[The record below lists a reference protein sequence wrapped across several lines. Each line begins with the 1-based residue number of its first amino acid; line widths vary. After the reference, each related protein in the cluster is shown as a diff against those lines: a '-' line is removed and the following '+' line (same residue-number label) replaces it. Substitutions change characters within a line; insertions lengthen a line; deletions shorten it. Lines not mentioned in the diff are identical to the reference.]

1 MNKTWNLKEM
11 KKLIP
16 LALPV
21 LVVNLS
27 IVGMGAVDAIVAGRA
42 GVTDMAA
49 VALGS
54 SVYLPVAL
62 FACGVLMIIGPVIA
76 NMRGKSHE
84 SRVGYMTN
92 HGLWLALM
100 LSLVSMPVIY
110 VLRNV
115 FGWISDD
122 AAMCR
127 MASAYMFAI
136 MWGLPANLGF
146 VALKS
151 LNEGSNMTR
160 PAMYVGLCGL
170 LLNIPLN
177 YMFVFGMYGF
187 PRMGGAGCGAATA
200 VIFYIEFLLMFLLV
214 YFNPKH
220 RPYRRHIISWRRP
233 TPSVITHLVRLGVP
247 IGVSQLCEVMLF
259 CAAALVLAPLG
270 ETQVASHQIAGN
282 VGGLVFMLPLS
293 VGLAASIRVAYHHG
307 RNDLAGTRSAILSS
321 YVLVLTICLCTF
333 GGITLFREQIVHLY
347 NDSELIVST
356 ASVLLV
362 LAAAYQLPDCLQV
375 LSVGVLRGFR
385 DTASITFITFFSYWM
400 VGFPAC
406 YILART
412 DWIVPAMGA
421 RGIWT
426 GFIIGLSVAAVLLLC
441 EDDAVT
447 EQMNRLAR
455 QIKLDFYGSRIV
467 IFAPLYLSNYC
478 VNGCTY
484 CPYHAKNKHIS
495 RKKLSQ
501 EDIVREVTALQDM
514 GHKRLAIEAGEDP
527 LHNPISYILECIDTI
542 YHIHHKNG
550 AIRRV
555 KV

>member
-1 MNKTWNLKEM
+1 MEGKKEMNKTWNLKEM

-122 AAMCR
+122 VAMCQ

-177 YMFVFGMYGF
+177 YIFVFGLYGF
-187 PRMGGAGCGAATA
+187 HTEVLAFG
-200 VIFYIEFLLMFLLV
+200 EFL
-214 YFNPKH
+214 
-220 RPYRRHIISWRRP
+220 
-233 TPSVITHLVRLGVP
+233 
-247 IGVSQLCEVMLF
+247 E
-259 CAAALVLAPLG
+259 
-270 ETQVASHQIAGN
+270 
-282 VGGLVFMLPLS
+282 
-293 VGLAASIRVAYHHG
+293 
-307 RNDLAGTRSAILSS
+307 ND
-321 YVLVLTICLCTF
+321 
-333 GGITLFREQIVHLY
+333 
-347 NDSELIVST
+347 
-356 ASVLLV
+356 
-362 LAAAYQLPDCLQV
+362 
-375 LSVGVLRGFR
+375 
-385 DTASITFITFFSYWM
+385 
-400 VGFPAC
+400 
-406 YILART
+406 
-412 DWIVPAMGA
+412 
-421 RGIWT
+421 
-426 GFIIGLSVAAVLLLC
+426 
-441 EDDAVT
+441 
-447 EQMNRLAR
+447 
-455 QIKLDFYGSRIV
+455 GSR
-467 IFAPLYLSNYC
+467 S
-478 VNGCTY
+478 
-484 CPYHAKNKHIS
+484 
-495 RKKLSQ
+495 
-501 EDIVREVTALQDM
+501 
-514 GHKRLAIEAGEDP
+514 GHGSHL
-527 LHNPISYILECIDTI
+527 LH
-542 YHIHHKNG
+542 
-550 AIRRV
+550 
-555 KV
+555 

>member
-1 MNKTWNLKEM
+1 MEGKRKMNETWSLKEL

-27 IVGMGAVDAIVAGRA
+27 IVGMGAVDAIVAGSA

-76 NMRGKSHE
+76 NMRGKSHD
-84 SRVGYMTN
+84 SRVGYMAN

-100 LSLVSMPVIY
+100 LSLVSMPVID

-122 AAMCR
+122 AAMCQ
-127 MASAYMFAI
+127 MASNYMFAI

-160 PAMYVGLCGL
+160 PAMYVGVFGL

-177 YMFVFGMYGF
+177 YIFVFGMYGF

-214 YFNPKH
+214 YLNPKH
-220 RPYRRHIISWRRP
+220 RPYRRHIVSWRWP

-270 ETQVASHQIAGN
+270 EAQVASHQIAGN

-307 RNDLAGTRSAILSS
+307 KKDLAGTKSAILSS
-321 YVLVLTICLCTF
+321 YLLVLTICLCTF

-347 NDSELIVST
+347 NDSELIVGT

-375 LSVGVLRGFR
+375 LSAGVLRGFR
-385 DTASITFITFFSYWM
+385 DTASITIITFFSYWM

-412 DWIVPAMGA
+412 NWIVPAMGA
-421 RGIWT
+421 RGIWI
-426 GFIIGLSVAAVLLLC
+426 GFIIGLSVAAVLLLWRVRC
-441 EDDAVT
+441 TTRRE
-447 EQMNRLAR
+447 
-455 QIKLDFYGSRIV
+455 
-467 IFAPLYLSNYC
+467 FALMRE
-478 VNGCTY
+478 NG
-484 CPYHAKNKHIS
+484 K
-495 RKKLSQ
+495 
-501 EDIVREVTALQDM
+501 
-514 GHKRLAIEAGEDP
+514 
-527 LHNPISYILECIDTI
+527 
-542 YHIHHKNG
+542 
-550 AIRRV
+550 
-555 KV
+555 

>member
-127 MASAYMFAI
+127 MASA
-136 MWGLPANLGF
+136 
-146 VALKS
+146 
-151 LNEGSNMTR
+151 
-160 PAMYVGLCGL
+160 
-170 LLNIPLN
+170 

-426 GFIIGLSVAAVLLLC
+426 GFIIGLSVAAVLLLWRVVRTVKR
-441 EDDAVT
+441 EFKMMRLH
-447 EQMNRLAR
+447 EQ
-455 QIKLDFYGSRIV
+455 
-467 IFAPLYLSNYC
+467 
-478 VNGCTY
+478 
-484 CPYHAKNKHIS
+484 
-495 RKKLSQ
+495 
-501 EDIVREVTALQDM
+501 
-514 GHKRLAIEAGEDP
+514 
-527 LHNPISYILECIDTI
+527 
-542 YHIHHKNG
+542 
-550 AIRRV
+550 
-555 KV
+555 

>member
-1 MNKTWNLKEM
+1 MNETWNLKEM

-92 HGLWLALM
+92 HGLWLAFM

-122 AAMCR
+122 AAMCQ

-136 MWGLPANLGF
+136 MWGLPANF
-146 VALKS
+146 
-151 LNEGSNMTR
+151 
-160 PAMYVGLCGL
+160 
-170 LLNIPLN
+170 PLN

-385 DTASITFITFFSYWM
+385 DTASITFITFFSYWII
-400 VGFPAC
+400 GFPAC

-426 GFIIGLSVAAVLLLC
+426 GFIIGLAVAAVLLLWR
-441 EDDAVT
+441 V
-447 EQMNRLAR
+447 
-455 QIKLDFYGSRIV
+455 
-467 IFAPLYLSNYC
+467 
-478 VNGCTY
+478 
-484 CPYHAKNKHIS
+484 
-495 RKKLSQ
+495 
-501 EDIVREVTALQDM
+501 VRTVKWEFKM
-514 GHKRLAIEAGEDP
+514 M
-527 LHNPISYILECIDTI
+527 
-542 YHIHHKNG
+542 
-550 AIRRV
+550 RRHEP
-555 KV
+555 